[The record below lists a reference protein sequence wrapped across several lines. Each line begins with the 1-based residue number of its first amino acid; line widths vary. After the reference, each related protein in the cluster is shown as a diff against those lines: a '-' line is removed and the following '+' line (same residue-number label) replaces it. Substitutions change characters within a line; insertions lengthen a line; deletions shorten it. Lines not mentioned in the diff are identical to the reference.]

1 MHNIKAI
8 ICWV

>member
-1 MHNIKAI
+1 MPFAI